1 MVTGANQHEIAVG
14 NMKSGHKTAAASISV
29 LVPAHNEAGSLPG
42 LIDEIGA
49 ALDGERFECVVIDDG
64 SDDTTR
70 ATVREMM
77 SRDWLRLMVHEVN
90 CGKSAALRTG
100 LMAASGDIIVMIDAD
115 GENDPADIP
124 QLVSI
129 LRAGPASLGMVNGR
143 RNNRKHSPAK
153 LLASRMAN
161 GIRRWVLSDN
171 TRDSGCGL
179 KVIRADVF
187 HRLPYFANWH
197 RFFPALVQQEGFEV
211 IESPVSDRARMAGA
225 SHYGILDRGFA
236 GLIDLPAVYWLKRRS
251 FEHVRSREQTRDNDD

>member
-1 MVTGANQHEIAVG
+1 MVTGANQHEISVG
-14 NMKSGHKTAAASISV
+14 NMKSGHKTAAVGISV

-49 ALDGERFECVVIDDG
+49 ALDGESFECVIIDDG

-77 SRDWLRLMVHEVN
+77 SRDWLRLIVHEVN

-100 LMAASGDIIVMIDAD
+100 LLAASGDIIVMIDAD
-115 GENDPADIP
+115 GENDPAEIP

-143 RNNRKHSPAK
+143 RNNRKHSPVK

-171 TRDSGCGL
+171 TRDSGCGF
-179 KVIRADVF
+179 KIIRAAVF

-225 SHYGILDRGFA
+225 SHYGILDRAFA

-251 FEHVRSREQTRDNDD
+251 FGHVRSREQTRDNND